1 MDAWGAKLRAYFD
14 YNAAMPLR
22 DSVRQVMME
31 AMDLVGNASSVH
43 SFGRDVRRTIESARQ
58 RVAKVLGVE
67 TKRVIFTSGATEAN
81 NLALKN
87 FLGRVIISSIE
98 HDSVFKVRDDA
109 ITIPVSTDGVVD
121 LEELDKL
128 LEKDCSKPTLISVM
142 AANNETGVIQPL
154 GEIIQIAKKHGAYV
168 HSDAVQAIGKI
179 EFPWH
184 TLDMVSVSGHK
195 LGGPAGIGCLVI
207 NPGLPLIPHT
217 KGGGQERSYRAGT
230 ENLIGIVGM
239 GAAIEESLKDSWV
252 HAEKLRDA
260 LEDLI
265 GEIDPDALVIKKEIN
280 RLSNTA
286 VLYMAGVKSETQIM
300 SFDLKGF
307 AVSSGSACSSG
318 KVKTSR
324 VLEAMG
330 FSADKNGQTIRVS
343 VGPNS
348 DFRAVEEFVRA
359 WQSIYEKCSNTKE
372 KTKNKYIEGNIRGDD
387 YEFAYGA

>member
-1 MDAWGAKLRAYFD
+1 MAAQGAKLRVYFD
-14 YNAAMPLR
+14 YNATAPLR
-22 DSVRQVMME
+22 SSVRQTMIE

-43 SFGRDVRRTIESARQ
+43 SFGRDVRKKIESSRQ
-58 RVAKVLGVE
+58 RVAIALGLE
-67 TKRVIFTSGATEAN
+67 SKRVIFTSGATESN

-87 FLGRVIISSIE
+87 FSGRVIVSAIE

-109 ITIPVSTDGVVD
+109 VTIPVSTDGVVD
-121 LEELDKL
+121 LDNLDKL
-128 LEKDCSKPTLISVM
+128 LEKNSGEPTLISVM

-154 GEIIQIAKKHGAYV
+154 AEVVQIAKKHRAYV
-168 HSDAVQAIGKI
+168 HSDAVQAIGKV

-184 TLDMVSVSGHK
+184 MLDMISVSGHK

-207 NPGLPLIPHT
+207 NTGLPIVPYI

-239 GAAIEESLKDSWV
+239 AAAIEESLKDNWI
-252 HAEKLRDA
+252 HAKKLRDT

-265 GEIDPDALVIKKEIN
+265 SEIDPDALVIKKETN

-307 AVSSGSACSSG
+307 AVSAGAACSSG

-330 FSADKNGQTIRVS
+330 FNTDKNGQVIRVS
-343 VGPNS
+343 IGPNS
-348 DFRAVEEFVRA
+348 NFKEIDGFVRA
-359 WQSIYEKCSNTKE
+359 WQSIYEKCSNAKS
-372 KTKNKYIEGNIRGDD
+372 KYVNNVRGDD

>member
-1 MDAWGAKLRAYFD
+1 MI
-14 YNAAMPLR
+14 
-22 DSVRQVMME
+22 E

-43 SFGRDVRRTIESARQ
+43 SFGRDVRKKIESSRQ
-58 RVAKVLGVE
+58 RVAIALGLE
-67 TKRVIFTSGATEAN
+67 PKRVIFTSGATESN

-87 FLGRVIISSIE
+87 FSGRVIVSAIE

-109 ITIPVSTDGVVD
+109 VTIPVSTDGFVD
-121 LEELDKL
+121 LESLDRL
-128 LEKDCSKPTLISVM
+128 LEKNSGEPTLISVM

-154 GEIIQIAKKHGAYV
+154 AEIVQIAKRHRAYV
-168 HSDAVQAIGKI
+168 HSDAVQAIGKM

-184 TLDMVSVSGHK
+184 TLDMISVSGHK

-207 NPGLPLIPHT
+207 NPGLPIVPYI

-239 GAAIEESLKDSWV
+239 AAAIEESLKDNWI
-252 HAEKLRDA
+252 HAKKLRNT

-265 GEIDPDALVIKKEIN
+265 SKIDPDALVIKKETN
-280 RLSNTA
+280 RLSNTT

-307 AVSSGSACSSG
+307 AISAGAACSSG

-324 VLEAMG
+324 VLQAMG
-330 FSADKNGQTIRVS
+330 FNADKNGQVIRVS
-343 VGPNS
+343 IGPSSNFKEI
-348 DFRAVEEFVRA
+348 DGFVRA
-359 WQSIYEKCSNTKE
+359 WQSIYEKCSNAKS
-372 KTKNKYIEGNIRGDD
+372 KYVNNVRGDD